1 MLKEKLNPEFS
12 NQKSFY
18 GKAIVLRTNEEL
30 MLQSYNTI
38 VCGTKR
44 DGKLIK
50 YWDGYSVTSMKHI
63 KEFAKQFCRGLE
75 VNKKEW
81 DNLPLSN

>member
-1 MLKEKLNPEFS
+1 MLKENLNPEFS

-18 GKAIVLRTNEEL
+18 GKAIVLRTNDEL
-30 MLQSYNTI
+30 QLQSYNTI

-44 DGKLIK
+44 DGTLIK
-50 YWDGYSVTSMKHI
+50 YWDGYSATTMKHI

-75 VNKKEW
+75 INKKER
-81 DNLPLSN
+81 DKLPLSY